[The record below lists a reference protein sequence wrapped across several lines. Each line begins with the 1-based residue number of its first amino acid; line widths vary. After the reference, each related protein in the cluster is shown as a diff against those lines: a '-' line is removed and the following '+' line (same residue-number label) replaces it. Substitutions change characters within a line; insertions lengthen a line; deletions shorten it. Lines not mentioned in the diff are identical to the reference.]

1 MASGESQ
8 KHLLSLI
15 RNIASE
21 KSQEELRVSDLKK
34 RLLELQN
41 DLNVANADLDGAKRS
56 REMAEQELRGS
67 QVQVSMIGASIQAQ
81 EARISLLQQEI
92 LKLRSDLDALN
103 SEVGFMRDEFV
114 KSMCE
119 LNKKIRQ
126 FQEITVN
133 AFQME
138 QPGQLCSDNG
148 FLKGLED
155 NITCLSTQMHELEA
169 EYEKERHDHDK
180 VCEELAHVER
190 RWFLVTAIMEE
201 TKQLQELAEYLSW
214 RRYMLLLGRTC
225 RRSAHVQAVDQT
237 TLKTRELKPPEVCLI
252 RYLQFQVKME
262 MELLL
267 PINKNIFPEL
277 FAASQRGFWS
287 GLNIQTMIHILWLA

>member
-67 QVQVSMIGASIQAQ
+67 QVQ
-81 EARISLLQQEI
+81 ARISLLQQEI

-103 SEVGFMRDEFV
+103 
-114 KSMCE
+114 
-119 LNKKIRQ
+119 
-126 FQEITVN
+126 
-133 AFQME
+133 
-138 QPGQLCSDNG
+138 
-148 FLKGLED
+148 
-155 NITCLSTQMHELEA
+155 MHELEA

-201 TKQLQELAEYLSW
+201 TKQLQELAEYPSW
-214 RRYMLLLGRTC
+214 FYDYVNMHSKRMQYVLYTTC
-225 RRSAHVQAVDQT
+225 SSA
-237 TLKTRELKPPEVCLI
+237 
-252 RYLQFQVKME
+252 
-262 MELLL
+262 
-267 PINKNIFPEL
+267 
-277 FAASQRGFWS
+277 
-287 GLNIQTMIHILWLA
+287 

>member
-201 TKQLQELAEYLSW
+201 TKQLQELAEYPSW
-214 RRYMLLLGRTC
+214 FYDYVNMHSKRMQYVLYTTC
-225 RRSAHVQAVDQT
+225 SSA
-237 TLKTRELKPPEVCLI
+237 
-252 RYLQFQVKME
+252 
-262 MELLL
+262 
-267 PINKNIFPEL
+267 
-277 FAASQRGFWS
+277 
-287 GLNIQTMIHILWLA
+287 

>member
-103 SEVGFMRDEFV
+103 VLKITLHASALRCMSWKQSTKKKDMIMIRFV
-114 KSMCE
+114 KSLPM
-119 LNKKIRQ
+119 LK
-126 FQEITVN
+126 
-133 AFQME
+133 
-138 QPGQLCSDNG
+138 GDG
-148 FLKGLED
+148 FL
-155 NITCLSTQMHELEA
+155 H
-169 EYEKERHDHDK
+169 
-180 VCEELAHVER
+180 
-190 RWFLVTAIMEE
+190 
-201 TKQLQELAEYLSW
+201 LSW

-237 TLKTRELKPPEVCLI
+237 TLKTRELKPPE
-252 RYLQFQVKME
+252 
-262 MELLL
+262 L
-267 PINKNIFPEL
+267 PNEAFG
-277 FAASQRGFWS
+277 QD
-287 GLNIQTMIHILWLA
+287 

>member
-103 SEVGFMRDEFV
+103 
-114 KSMCE
+114 
-119 LNKKIRQ
+119 
-126 FQEITVN
+126 
-133 AFQME
+133 
-138 QPGQLCSDNG
+138 
-148 FLKGLED
+148 
-155 NITCLSTQMHELEA
+155 MHELEA

-201 TKQLQELAEYLSW
+201 TKQLQELAEYPSW
-214 RRYMLLLGRTC
+214 FYDYVNMHSKRMQYVLYTTC
-225 RRSAHVQAVDQT
+225 SSA
-237 TLKTRELKPPEVCLI
+237 
-252 RYLQFQVKME
+252 
-262 MELLL
+262 
-267 PINKNIFPEL
+267 
-277 FAASQRGFWS
+277 
-287 GLNIQTMIHILWLA
+287 

>member
-67 QVQVSMIGASIQAQ
+67 QVQ
-81 EARISLLQQEI
+81 ARISLLQQEI

-103 SEVGFMRDEFV
+103 
-114 KSMCE
+114 
-119 LNKKIRQ
+119 
-126 FQEITVN
+126 
-133 AFQME
+133 
-138 QPGQLCSDNG
+138 
-148 FLKGLED
+148 
-155 NITCLSTQMHELEA
+155 MHELEA

-201 TKQLQELAEYLSW
+201 TKQLQELAEYPSW
-214 RRYMLLLGRTC
+214 FYDYVNMHSKRMHFPTRLLVRIKHPNHDTYPL
-225 RRSAHVQAVDQT
+225 A
-237 TLKTRELKPPEVCLI
+237 
-252 RYLQFQVKME
+252 
-262 MELLL
+262 
-267 PINKNIFPEL
+267 
-277 FAASQRGFWS
+277 
-287 GLNIQTMIHILWLA
+287 GLNNLH